1 MSVQTIKDLIDA
13 GAEPV
18 IIFEALCQQERYD
31 VNEVAYLAGITAKLP
46 PVVRNVP
53 YAAQEGTNLTCTMG
67 EWVGEPTSYAYQWQ
81 VDGVAGAT
89 GTPLAVTAA
98 DNGKIY
104 TCVVTATNANG
115 VTAAPPSNAV
125 TVSGAVVMEA
135 QAAAPHHEAPKAKH
149 EEAKND
155 HPGRMPARHDEPKNK
170 KDS

>member
-46 PVVRNVP
+46 PVVKNVP

-67 EWVGEPTSYAYQWQ
+67 EWVGEPTSYAYQWEA
-81 VDGVAGAT
+81 DGAAVGT
-89 GTPLAVTAA
+89 GTPYAVTAA
-98 DNGKIY
+98 DNGKVF
-104 TCVVTATNANG
+104 TCIVTATNANG
-115 VTAAPPSNAV
+115 QTAAPASNAV

-149 EEAKND
+149 EDTKND
-155 HPGRMPARHDEPKNK
+155 HGGRMPSRHEEPKNK
-170 KDS
+170 RDS

>member
-1 MSVQTIKDLIDA
+1 MQD
-13 GAEPV
+13 
-18 IIFEALCQQERYD
+18 
-31 VNEVAYLAGITAKLP
+31 
-46 PVVRNVP
+46 
-53 YAAQEGTNLTCTMG
+53 GTNLTCTMG

-125 TVSGAVVMEA
+125 TISGAAVTEA
-135 QAAAPHHEAPKAKH
+135 KAVPPHQAAPVPAPATPTRAEAKAEAKAEADAKH
-149 EEAKND
+149 EAEAK
-155 HPGRMPARHDEPKNK
+155 HEQHGRMPARHDEPKGK
-170 KDS
+170 KDW